1 MALVEGE
8 VCRRPDAAC
17 GGEITVTKGAAPG
30 HGGDRS
36 PACCCGHTME
46 KVR

>member
-1 MALVEGE
+1 MALVEGG
-8 VCRRPDAAC
+8 VYRCPDAAC
-17 GGEITVTKGAAPG
+17 GCEITVTKAPPAG

-36 PACCCGHTME
+36 PACCCGHTLE